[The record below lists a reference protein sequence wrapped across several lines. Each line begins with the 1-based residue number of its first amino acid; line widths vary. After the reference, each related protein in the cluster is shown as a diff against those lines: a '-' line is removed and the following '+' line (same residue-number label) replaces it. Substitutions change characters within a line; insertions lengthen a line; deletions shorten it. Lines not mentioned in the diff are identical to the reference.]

1 MFLRCTQ
8 LRAFP
13 RGMGLSYGALLCFPF
28 IRFSAL
34 PLALCIRHASGVPP
48 PMHFKVRFPLH
59 FLTIKRF
66 NCSSPTPCIS
76 LLFPVAAFLLSPY
89 AHIRFF
95 GEVAYPIHPAL
106 FDWYLVYPF
115 IVSHAFPAR
124 FLPYLLPRYIPGL
137 SIYYPLV
144 YLPVCSHNFPVR
156 FLPYVLPRYI
166 PLYVHLIF
174 PRISPR
180 VFPVCSPCL
189 PRAFPSLCALISTA
203 SCIHPWPDYWAFSV
217 LSLFP
222 KPLFRY
228 N

>member
-1 MFLRCTQ
+1 MRLVC
-8 LRAFP
+8 L
-13 RGMGLSYGALLCFPF
+13 
-28 IRFSAL
+28 
-34 PLALCIRHASGVPP
+34 P

-89 AHIRFF
+89 AHSSFF
-95 GEVAYPIHPAL
+95 GKVAYPIHPAL

-115 IVSHAFPAR
+115 IVSHALATR

-137 SIYYPLV
+137 SILYPLV

-166 PLYVHLIF
+166 LLYVHLIF

-180 VFPVCSPCL
+180 VFPMPSPCVSFSVCSYIHSLVYSPL
-189 PRAFPSLCALISTA
+189 TGLLGLLCAFSLSQATLPLQLNLYIVRIS
-203 SCIHPWPDYWAFSV
+203 SCSDRREWDRAGY
-217 LSLFP
+217 
-222 KPLFRY
+222 
-228 N
+228 